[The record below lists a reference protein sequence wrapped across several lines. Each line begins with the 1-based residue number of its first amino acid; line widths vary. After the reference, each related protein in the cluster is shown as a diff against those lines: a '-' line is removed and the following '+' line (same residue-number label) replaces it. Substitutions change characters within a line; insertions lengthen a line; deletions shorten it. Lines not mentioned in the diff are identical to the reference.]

1 MEKQFGELSEFKN
14 RDVELYRSI
23 DQNNVAIYFTKV
35 NDNERKTAKAF
46 FEVLIFGVESGH
58 SSNLVYIRFP
68 NKDYFVQ
75 MHGGYS
81 GGRGEMRQCDF
92 KDVLSDSYNKNCEF
106 YRFEQNAM
114 LKMNS
119 FDFHFLTKIGSY
131 DKGNPYNKPYSN
143 ETKIN
148 YDEIQKA
155 LSLKYQ
161 KIPDS
166 IRKIAYCFKTKELIP
181 QYILIDY
188 PAYNISYE
196 NHRFYIIKNKVAREL
211 KIMEFLRQRD
221 GGTTIITVIDEFG
234 ELHKF
239 FSPTKFPEK
248 ALVEKYDNMELSE
261 VTDDERNSLIEL
273 LKLEIAESDKA

>member
-23 DQNNVAIYFTKV
+23 DQNNVAIYFTEV
-35 NDNERKTAKAF
+35 NGNERKVATAF
-46 FEVLIFGVESGH
+46 FEVLVFGLERDNQH
-58 SSNLVYIRFP
+58 SLVYVRFP
-68 NKDYFVQ
+68 NKDYFIQ
-75 MHGGYS
+75 MYGGYG
-81 GGRGEMRQCDF
+81 GGRGEMKSREF
-92 KDVLSDSYNKNCEF
+92 TNVLSENNYKKHTF
-106 YRFEQNAM
+106 YSFGQTAM
-114 LKMNS
+114 LKS
-119 FDFHFLTKIGSY
+119 SIIDFHFLTKVGSY
-131 DKGNPYNKPYSN
+131 DKGNLNDTFCH

-196 NHRFYIIKNKVAREL
+196 NHRFYIIKNKVAKEL

-234 ELHKF
+234 ELLKF

-248 ALVEKYDNMELSE
+248 TLIEKYDNMELSE